1 MPAADPLTNLLIT
14 LVRLGIRLQPEG
26 DRFRYFGAVD
36 DDLLARLRAHKP
48 ELLRLLA
55 EAGRELDPDPGH
67 GTPASPPTPAPVYS
81 PWEHRLLAKVSEN
94 PELLTWVTAM
104 KAAWPGSTLQAVRMP
119 RDRLADLIRDAR
131 GRGDREQAEDLRE
144 RWQERAAIMEHDGC
158 MARPQAEALAVAEAP
173 VYI

>member
-1 MPAADPLTNLLIT
+1 
-14 LVRLGIRLQPEG
+14 
-26 DRFRYFGAVD
+26 
-36 DDLLARLRAHKP
+36 
-48 ELLRLLA
+48 
-55 EAGRELDPDPGH
+55 
-67 GTPASPPTPAPVYS
+67 
-81 PWEHRLLAKVSEN
+81 
-94 PELLTWVTAM
+94 
-104 KAAWPGSTLQAVRMP
+104 MP